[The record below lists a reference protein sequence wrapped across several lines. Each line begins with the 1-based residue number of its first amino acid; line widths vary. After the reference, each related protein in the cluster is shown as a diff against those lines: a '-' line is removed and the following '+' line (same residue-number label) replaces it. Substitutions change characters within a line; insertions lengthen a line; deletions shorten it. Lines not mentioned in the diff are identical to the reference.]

1 MLWHSFHAA
10 PLAGLAL
17 LVCLATI
24 FWCFWALRRSIYD
37 TLDRYLLGF
46 IGLLA
51 IYQGLRLLREIGLVT
66 LFSNRALNTG
76 VELTVAL
83 LYLLSAFILRLS
95 SDKRQ
100 YADFQVR
107 SARAE
112 PRLPLPA
119 SMNASTSA
127 AGHSDGAC
135 VERQLLHI
143 AELVPLLTD
152 PAFKLYL
159 YLCTRIDVTVGP
171 TLVDDEVL
179 IALRKNF
186 DEISILLSE
195 LEKHGI
201 CRLGNDRTAD
211 LITAEVDS
219 PWQGTERWHRR
230 EVLSHS

>member
-1 MLWHSFHAA
+1 MLWHSFHSA
-10 PLAGLAL
+10 PLAGVTV

-24 FWCFWALRRSIYD
+24 FWCFWSLRRSIYD

-76 VELTVAL
+76 VELTVAI
-83 LYLLSAFILRLS
+83 LYLLSAFIMRLS

-100 YADFQVR
+100 YADFEVR

-119 SMNASTSA
+119 SINASTSA
-127 AGHSDGAC
+127 A
-135 VERQLLHI
+135 ERQLLHI
-143 AELVPLLTD
+143 AALVPVLTD

-159 YLCTRIDVTVGP
+159 YLCTRIDVTAGP
-171 TLVDDEVL
+171 TPVDDE
-179 IALRKNF
+179 ALVALGKNR
-186 DEISILLSE
+186 DEISILLAE
-195 LEKHGI
+195 LEQRGI
-201 CRLGNDRTAD
+201 CRLENDRTAGP
-211 LITAEVDS
+211 ITAEVDS
-219 PWQGTERWHRR
+219 PWQGADRWHRIAA
-230 EVLSHS
+230 LNHL

>member
-83 LYLLSAFILRLS
+83 LYLLSAAIMRLS
-95 SDKRQ
+95 SDKRR

-112 PRLPLPA
+112 PRLLLPA
-119 SMNASTSA
+119 VLNASVSA
-127 AGHSDGAC
+127 ERRQRLDIAG
-135 VERQLLHI
+135 
-143 AELVPLLTD
+143 LVPVLTD

-159 YLCTRIDVTVGP
+159 YLCTRVEVTPGP
-171 TLVDDEVL
+171 MLVADEALV
-179 IALRKNF
+179 ALRKSR
-186 DEISILLSE
+186 DEVAILLSE
-195 LEKHGI
+195 LEQHGV
-201 CRLGNDRTAD
+201 CRLAYDLTAG
-211 LITAEVDS
+211 LVFAEVDS
-219 PWQGTERWHRR
+219 PWQGADRWHRA
-230 EVLSHS
+230 VKS